1 MFKKAKK
8 FLRDHI
14 NWCDIDYTVG
24 DINVLIVDT
33 MVSIVKTKIGE
44 DGNVVYGRGIVL
56 EPFMIHLMD
65 ETGDISWSSPGVSLL
80 NWLSRS

>member
-14 NWCDIDYTVG
+14 NWYDRDYTFG

-33 MVSIVKTKIGE
+33 TVSIMKWKIGE

-65 ETGDISWSSPGVSLL
+65 ETGDVSWSSPGVSFI
-80 NWLSRS
+80 NWVYRS